1 MYERRKKAVPDGCST
16 GNGSGKEN
24 VQRDNGPTRDYD
36 STADGT
42 CRVRI
47 ADLLHEGSDNGLTLS
62 DLERLTGLDGREI
75 RRRIH
80 MERRD
85 GTLIMADNVHGYFL
99 PESGDDVR
107 RFIRS
112 MSRRAKEIAA
122 ISRAAEDALI
132 KAEGQETVDGW

>member
-1 MYERRKKAVPDGCST
+1 MSNAKKNAALDAANIKG
-16 GNGSGKEN
+16 GNGKQN
-24 VQRDNGPTRDYD
+24 ARRDEEPTKKDD
-36 STADGT
+36 STPGGT

-47 ADLLHEGSDNGLTLS
+47 ADLLHEGSANGLTIG
-62 DLERLTGLDGREI
+62 DLVRLTGLDGREI
-75 RRRIH
+75 RRRINR
-80 MERRD
+80 ERRD
-85 GTLIMADNVHGYFL
+85 GALIMADNIHGYFL

>member
-1 MYERRKKAVPDGCST
+1 MCDKKKNAALDAANIKG
-16 GNGSGKEN
+16 GNGKQNARRDEKPTKEN
-24 VQRDNGPTRDYD
+24 DIIPG
-36 STADGT
+36 GT

-47 ADLLHEGSDNGLTLS
+47 ADLLHEGSANGLTLS

-75 RRRIH
+75 RRRINR
-80 MERRD
+80 ERRD
-85 GTLIMADNVHGYFL
+85 GTLIMADNIHGYFL

-122 ISRAAEDALI
+122 ISQAAEDVLI
-132 KAEGQETVDGW
+132 KSEGQETVKGW